1 MELPDKAVACKHP
14 HVKAVGAMQH
24 YIEAHL
30 DEEITLDDLAKAA
43 GYSKYHAVR
52 VFRELTH
59 RTPLETVRAL
69 RLTRAAQ
76 SLQDADD
83 KIVDV
88 AMGSG
93 FDSHDGF
100 TRAFS
105 RQFGIT
111 PQKYHAET
119 PPLNWLVLHS
129 IEAYYILK
137 EGTEPMPKE
146 KVSKT
151 VTVTVAERPAR
162 KLIFL
167 RYSATDYFSA
177 CEEVGCDW
185 EGFYNSIPE
194 KFDTAAG
201 GRLPT
206 NLIKPGTSGNA
217 FFVEVPLDY
226 SKPLPDDYE
235 IAELPPCTY
244 LYFNGMPFDEQD
256 DFPLAIGIINEAI
269 EAYPFER
276 FGWKTSN
283 DAPYLGMGAEA
294 ETGARA
300 AVPVEKL

>member
-1 MELPDKAVACKHP
+1 MELPDKAA
-14 HVKAVGAMQH
+14 AVSRMQH

-30 DEEITLDDLAKAA
+30 DEEITLDDLANAA
-43 GYSKYHAVR
+43 GYSKYHSVR
-52 VFRELTH
+52 IFKEWTH

-76 SLQDADD
+76 SLQGAND

-88 AMGSG
+88 AMNSG

-111 PQKYHAET
+111 PQKYHAEA
-119 PPLNWLVLHS
+119 PPVNWFVHHP
-129 IEAYYILK
+129 IEAYFALK
-137 EGTEPMPKE
+137 EGSIPMSNE
-146 KVSKT
+146 KVSRT
-151 VTVTVAERPAR
+151 VMVTAVERPAR
-162 KLIFL
+162 NLIFL
-167 RYSATDYFSA
+167 RYNATDYFSA

-194 KFDTAAG
+194 KIDGAAG

-206 NLIKPGTSGNA
+206 SLIKPGTNGNA
-217 FFVEVPLDY
+217 FFVEVPLNY
-226 SKPLPDDYE
+226 NKPLPDGYE

-244 LYFNGMPFDEQD
+244 LYFNGMPFDD
-256 DFPLAIGIINEAI
+256 RNDFPIAIGILNEAI
-269 EAYPFER
+269 ETYPFKR
-276 FGWKTSN
+276 FGWEKSYK
-283 DAPYLGMGAEA
+283 APHLGMGAEA

>member
-1 MELPDKAVACKHP
+1 MELPDKAA
-14 HVKAVGAMQH
+14 AVSRMQH

-30 DEEITLDDLAKAA
+30 DEEITLDNLANAA
-43 GYSKYHAVR
+43 RYSKYHAVR
-52 VFRELTH
+52 IFRELTH

-69 RLTRAAQ
+69 RLTRAAKV
-76 SLQDADD
+76 LQDADD
-83 KIVDV
+83 KVVDI
-88 AMGSG
+88 AMYSG

-111 PQKYHAET
+111 PQKYHTEK
-119 PPLNWLVLHS
+119 PPVNWFVYYP
-129 IEAYYILK
+129 IEAYYQLK
-137 EGTEPMPKE
+137 EGTEPMSNE
-146 KVSKT
+146 KVSRT
-151 VTVTVAERPAR
+151 VTVTSVERPAR

-167 RYSATDYFSA
+167 RYNATDYFSA

-194 KFDTAAG
+194 KIDTAAG

-206 NLIKPGTSGNA
+206 SLIKPSTSGNA
-217 FFVEVPLDY
+217 FFVEVPLNY
-226 SKPLPDDYE
+226 NKPLPDGYE

-244 LYFNGMPFDEQD
+244 LYFNGMPFDDQN
-256 DFPLAIGIINEAI
+256 DFPIAIEIMNEAI
-269 EAYPFER
+269 ETYPFER
-276 FGWKTSN
+276 FGWKKSDN
-283 DAPYLGMGAEA
+283 APDMRMGAEA